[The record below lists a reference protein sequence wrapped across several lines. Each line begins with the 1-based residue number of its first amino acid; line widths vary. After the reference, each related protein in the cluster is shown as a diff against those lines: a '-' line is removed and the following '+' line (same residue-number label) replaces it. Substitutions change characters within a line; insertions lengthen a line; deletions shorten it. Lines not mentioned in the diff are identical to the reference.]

1 MALMITVTYG
11 TGVVGAYGPLI
22 NAGFVQVAEAL
33 DTTVSELSK
42 ITGDL
47 ILAIGLVL
55 IITAPASVI
64 WGRRPVYLIGNIF
77 LIWGGAWSAASQD
90 LGNLTASRVIG
101 GMGMAPLECLAEAT
115 IS

>member
-1 MALMITVTYG
+1 MITVTYG

-101 GMGMAPLECLAEAT
+101 GMGMAPIECLAEAT